1 MMVNET
7 DEVIEN
13 LFVSFLLRYL
23 KRLEE
28 SMRKSEFVFDT
39 VDSLYYKLHTIS
51 LNRGSHI

>member
-1 MMVNET
+1 MVNET

-28 SMRKSEFVFDT
+28 SMRKSELVFDT